1 MNSSFA
7 PDLTP
12 FVVAFVLID
21 LVAVLALVSVALV
34 PVVGFFTRNHAV
46 RVRQHQGLVSYYGH
60 LATGR

>member
-21 LVAVLALVSVALV
+21 LLAVLAVVGVAAV
-34 PVVGFFTRNHAV
+34 PVVGFFARNHSV
-46 RVRQHQGLVSYYGH
+46 RVRRHEGLFHYYGH
-60 LATGR
+60 LTLGR